1 MGCYSSR
8 IYVIDPSEKVHLN
21 PIVPGVPEENS
32 SQVKA
37 VHKQSQGQ
45 GPDNTEV
52 LVGGTRHVYNQF
64 GQLRPARAEK
74 SCIVCSVFKR
84 PPQTVYE
91 LNRALE
97 PERDP
102 RVCAGPRES
111 TVRASPSPSAH
122 RHRYTLTSAK
132 LLHLPHHPHLSRQ
145 SPTWLSAGC
154 KLFGRKKIAR
164 GASTSAGAGRL
175 STGAKVAVAP
185 RPADQLLVALVR
197 VCPVVV
203 CNLPKSQGRI
213 RRPEKTARKL
223 RTYQRRTR
231 TRTRN
236 PVLTTRTSTDKAAA
250 AAASASSTLSL

>member
-52 LVGGTRHVYNQF
+52 LVGGTRHFYNQF

-97 PERDP
+97 PEREP
-102 RVCAGPRES
+102 RVCLGPRES
-111 TVRASPSPSAH
+111 TVRASPSPSAPPAPSSLYPDISKVAPPPSPSSFIPPIADLVERRLQIVRQEEDRARSKH
-122 RHRYTLTSAK
+122 ISRCRSFIDRCKSRCRPSPCKPTSGR
-132 LLHLPHHPHLSRQ
+132 SR
-145 SPTWLSAGC
+145 P
-154 KLFGRKKIAR
+154 
-164 GASTSAGAGRL
+164 GASGRRVQFAEAAGPNHKAGKNNKK
-175 STGAKVAVAP
+175 AKNVP
-185 RPADQLLVALVR
+185 RK
-197 VCPVVV
+197 
-203 CNLPKSQGRI
+203 NKNKSKKPRGNN
-213 RRPEKTARKL
+213 K
-223 RTYQRRTR
+223 
-231 TRTRN
+231 N
-236 PVLTTRTSTDKAAA
+236 FN
-250 AAASASSTLSL
+250 